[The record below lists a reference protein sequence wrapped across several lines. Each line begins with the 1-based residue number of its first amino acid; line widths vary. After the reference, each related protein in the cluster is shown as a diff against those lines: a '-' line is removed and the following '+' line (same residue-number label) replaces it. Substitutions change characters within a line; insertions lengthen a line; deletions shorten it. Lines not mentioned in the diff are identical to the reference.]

1 MIDKVLE
8 ETGDRMEKSL
18 GAFKRELA
26 GIRTGRAT
34 TTLLDSVKVDAYDQ
48 QMPLNQVASVSV
60 PESRMILVQPWDRT
74 IVSAVEKA
82 IHKADLGLVPNTD
95 GNVIRLVIPPLTEE
109 RRHDL
114 VKIVRKQAEEAR
126 VSVRNVRRDAN
137 ESLKKAQKDGTI
149 SEDDSHKAVDEVQ
162 EITDKYVEQI
172 DKVLK
177 AKEDEIMEG

>member
-8 ETGDRMEKSL
+8 ETGERMEKSL
-18 GAFKRELA
+18 GAFKRDLA

-34 TTLLDSVKVDAYDQ
+34 TTLLDSVKVDAYGQ

-60 PESRMILVQPWDRT
+60 PESRLILVQPWDRT
-74 IVSAVEKA
+74 IVSDVEKA
-82 IHKADLGLVPNTD
+82 IHKSDLGLVPNTD

-137 ESLKKAQKDGTI
+137 DSLKKAQKEGTI
-149 SEDDSHKAVDEVQ
+149 SEDDSHKAMDEVQ
-162 EITDKYVEQI
+162 ELTDKYVEQI
-172 DKVLK
+172 DKTLK
-177 AKEDEIMEG
+177 SKEDEIMEV